1 MRIGAH
7 VSTAGG
13 LEKGIERAQAMGAE
27 TIQIFG
33 AAPQSWRR
41 RSYPP
46 QEAKAFRAKAAAAD
60 IWPIFIHAVYLVNL
74 ATSNPENLIKSQDA
88 LIADMVL
95 SSAIGAKGVIFHIG
109 SHRGAGYATVF
120 GQIVDSVRRVLA
132 ETPEDAWL
140 VIENSAGMGDS
151 VGRKLGELAAVMK
164 EVASPRL
171 KVCFD
176 TQHAFSAGYD
186 VATAGGLAATVDEF
200 EREVGLAHLVAIHA
214 NDSKCTL
221 GEGVDRHENIGDGH
235 IGRAG
240 FKVILA
246 QPAFRDLPF
255 LLEVPGFPKEG
266 KKAEGPDKENVDRLK
281 AIAAGVGWRA
291 S

>member
-46 QEAKAFRAKAAAAD
+46 QEAEAFRAKAAAAD

-109 SHRGAGYATVF
+109 SHRGPGYATVF

-140 VIENSAGMGDS
+140 VMENSAGMGDS

-200 EREVGLAHLVAIHA
+200 EREVGLARLVAIHA
-214 NDSKCTL
+214 NDSKCPL
-221 GEGVDRHENIGDGH
+221 GGGVDRHENIGDGH

-281 AIAAGVGWRA
+281 AIAAGVSRRA

>member
-27 TIQIFG
+27 AIQIFG
-33 AAPQSWRR
+33 SPPQSWRR
-41 RSYPP
+41 KDHSSG
-46 QEAKAFRAKAAAAD
+46 EVEVFRKQAAAAD
-60 IWPIFIHAVYLVNL
+60 IWPVFIHGVYLVNL
-74 ATSNPENLIKSQDA
+74 ATSNPENLIKSEDA

-109 SHRGAGYATVF
+109 SHRGAGYEAVF

-132 ETPEDAWL
+132 ETPEDSWL
-140 VIENSAGMGDS
+140 ILENSAGMGDS
-151 VGRKLGELAAVMK
+151 VGRKFSELGAIMK

-186 VATAGGLAATVDEF
+186 VATADGLAATLDEF

-214 NDSKCTL
+214 NDSKCPL
-221 GEGVDRHENIGDGH
+221 GGGVDRHENIGEGH
-235 IGRAG
+235 IGRTG
-240 FKVILA
+240 FEVIMA
-246 QPAFRDLPF
+246 HPAFRDQPF

-266 KKAEGPDKENVDRLK
+266 KKPEGPDKENVDRLK
-281 AIAAGVGWRA
+281 EIAAAVG
-291 S
+291 

>member
-13 LEKGIERAQAMGAE
+13 LEKGIERAQEMGAE

-33 AAPQSWRR
+33 APPQSWRR
-41 RSYPP
+41 KVYPS
-46 QEAKAFRAKAAAAD
+46 EAAEAFRRRVAAAD
-60 IWPIFIHAVYLVNL
+60 IWPIFIHGVYLVNL
-74 ATSNPENLIKSQDA
+74 ATSNPENLNKSQDA

-95 SSAIGAKGVIFHIG
+95 SSAVGAKGVIFHIG
-109 SHRGAGYATVF
+109 SHRGAGFGNVF
-120 GQIVDSVRRVLA
+120 GQIVDSLRRVLA

-140 VIENSAGMGDS
+140 ILENSAGMGDS
-151 VGRKLGELAAVMK
+151 VGRKLGELAAIMD
-164 EVASPRL
+164 EAASPRL

-186 VATAGGLAATVDEF
+186 VATADGLAATVDEF

-214 NDSKCTL
+214 NDSKCPL
-221 GEGVDRHENIGDGH
+221 GGGVDRHENIGEGH

-240 FKVILA
+240 FEVIVA
-246 QPAFRDLPF
+246 HPAFSDLPF

-266 KKAEGPDKENVDRLK
+266 KKPEGPDKENVDRLK
-281 AIAAGVGWRA
+281 AIAATV

>member
-13 LEKGIERAQAMGAE
+13 LEKGIERAEAMGAE

-33 AAPQSWRR
+33 APPQTWRR
-41 RSYPP
+41 KAYPR
-46 QEAKAFRAKAAAAD
+46 QETEAFRTRAAAAD
-60 IWPIFIHAVYLVNL
+60 IWPVFIHAVYLVNL

-95 SSAIGAKGVIFHIG
+95 SSAIGARGVIFHIG
-109 SHRGAGYATVF
+109 SHRGAGYAKVF

-132 ETPEDAWL
+132 ETPEDTWL
-140 VIENSAGMGDS
+140 ILENSAGMGDS
-151 VGRKLGELAAVMK
+151 VGRKLGELAAIMK

-186 VATAGGLAATVDEF
+186 VATAAGLAATMDEF

-214 NDSKCTL
+214 NDSKCPL
-221 GEGVDRHENIGDGH
+221 GGGVDRHENIGEGH

-240 FKVILA
+240 FEVIVA
-246 QPAFRDLPF
+246 HPAFRDLPF

-266 KKAEGPDKENVDRLK
+266 KKGEGPDKENVDRLK
-281 AIAAGVGWRA
+281 AIVRVVG
-291 S
+291 

>member
-13 LEKGIERAQAMGAE
+13 LEKGIERAQVMGAE

-33 AAPQSWRR
+33 APPQTWRR
-41 RSYPP
+41 KAHPP
-46 QEAKAFRAKAAAAD
+46 QEAEAFRAQAAAAD
-60 IWPIFIHAVYLVNL
+60 IWPVFIHAVYLVNL

-88 LIADMVL
+88 LIADMAL
-95 SSAIGAKGVIFHIG
+95 SSAIRAKGVIFHIG
-109 SHRGAGYATVF
+109 SHRGAGYAKVF

-132 ETPEDAWL
+132 ETPDDTWL
-140 VIENSAGMGDS
+140 ILENSAGMGDS
-151 VGRKLGELAAVMK
+151 IGRRFGELAGIMK

-176 TQHAFSAGYD
+176 TQHAFSSGYD
-186 VATAGGLAATVDEF
+186 VATAGGLAATVEEF

-214 NDSKCTL
+214 NDSKCPL
-221 GEGVDRHENIGDGH
+221 GGGVDRHENIGEGH

-240 FKVILA
+240 FEVIMA
-246 QPAFRDLPF
+246 HAAFRDLPF

-266 KKAEGPDKENVDRLK
+266 KKPEGPDKENVDRLK
-281 AIAAGVGWRA
+281 AIAAAVR
-291 S
+291 